1 MIIISVN
8 KNNFLDIKTTAEI
21 AHINGNPLSWF
32 ETIYSNANGQIE
44 GIPWANLLPNP
55 NLLLW
60 INAQEDNYFK
70 NKKAL
75 IIGCGLGDDAIALS
89 KLGMDVYAFDISE
102 TCIKWCQN
110 RFPNSDV
117 RWFVYNLLELPNS
130 WKNNFD
136 LVVEVHILQ
145 AVHSKI
151 RNKLAKALSPLV
163 RQDGNLICIGR
174 KRSENDTAL
183 NPSGPPWPLKK
194 SWLKDQI
201 KDLNLIDYQIIDNTN
216 PDKIIN
222 MENQRY
228 IAIFKKINNF

>member
-1 MIIISVN
+1 MIIISADN
-8 KNNFLDIKTTAEI
+8 NNFLDIKRTAEI
-21 AHINGNPLSWF
+21 AQINGDPLSWF
-32 ETIYSNANGQIE
+32 ETIYSDANGKIE
-44 GIPWANLLPNP
+44 GIPWANLIPNP
-55 NLLLW
+55 NLLSW
-60 INAQEDNYFK
+60 INAQDDNYFK

-102 TCIKWCQN
+102 TCIKWCQK

-151 RNKLAKALSPLV
+151 RNKLAKTLSPLV
-163 RQDGNLICIGR
+163 RQEGNLICIGK
-174 KRSENDTAL
+174 KRPENDNVP

-194 SWLKDQI
+194 SWLIGQI
-201 KDLNLIDYQIIDNTN
+201 KDLNLIGYQIIDDANSST
-216 PDKIIN
+216 IIN

-228 IAIFKKINNF
+228 IAIFKKGK

>member
-1 MIIISVN
+1 VIIISVDN
-8 KNNFLDIKTTAEI
+8 NNFLDVKRTAEI
-21 AHINGNPLSWF
+21 AHINGDHLSWF
-32 ETIYSNANGQIE
+32 ETIYSDANGIIE
-44 GIPWANLLPNP
+44 AIPWANLIPNP

-60 INAQEDNYFK
+60 INAQDDNYFK

-89 KLGMDVYAFDISE
+89 KLGMNVFAFDISE

-117 RWFVYNLLELPNS
+117 HWFVYNLLELPSS

-163 RQDGNLICIGR
+163 RKDGNLICIGR
-174 KRSENDTAL
+174 KRTENDNTL
-183 NPSGPPWPLKK
+183 KPTGPPWPLKK
-194 SWLKDQI
+194 SWLIGQI
-201 KDLNLIDYQIIDNTN
+201 EDLALIGYQITDD
-216 PDKIIN
+216 PKSSRIIN
-222 MENQRY
+222 TENQRY
-228 IAIFKKINNF
+228 IAIFKRNQ